1 MAKNDHLP
9 QALVSLLGET
19 ARCQVEANESLALD
33 LSGIDTTRSPIC
45 LPTEFPLDRAH
56 FSALAEKIIDL
67 ILTSSDN
74 MPSPMSDAGQA
85 FKSAL
90 AADALDLDAALREV
104 QARFTGQAAAEPVL
118 AAWSEKTPDAP
129 SAMAFLVAAAA
140 APALEAGA
148 VALAEAAG
156 HDPEK
161 IHPTGN
167 CPICGSLP
175 YILELRGKEGQRFAH
190 CAYCRHT
197 YRIRR
202 IACAC
207 CNTNTADQLK
217 YFTAE
222 GEPGYRVDT
231 CEACKTYIKTMDF
244 RDLDREV
251 FAPLNDLE
259 SLALDILA
267 KNEGFHR
274 MAPSVWC
281 I

>member
-1 MAKNDHLP
+1 MINNRQRIISKTMERMAKNDHLP

-197 YRIRR
+197 YRIR
-202 IACAC
+202 
-207 CNTNTADQLK
+207 
-217 YFTAE
+217 AE